1 MPRKLD
7 VEVMKLCGAIN
18 KCAGLRTY
26 SSCAGHGAKP
36 FEVWF
41 KADSVTAMFP
51 LLRAIDPRYGGP
63 DGFDT
68 GVAIGPWKVE
78 AYCTDLVGSD
88 SVTFCLS
95 SRSLGDVAYAEADK
109 IASNLLGILA
119 DDKLLA
125 HFRLGNGV
133 L

>member
-1 MPRKLD
+1 MIPLD
-7 VEVMKLCGAIN
+7 VEVVALCKAIN

-36 FEVWF
+36 LTVWF

-68 GVAIGPWKVE
+68 GIAIGPWSVE

-95 SRSLGDVAYAEADK
+95 SQSLGDVAYAEADK
-109 IASNLLGILA
+109 IASNLSGILS

-125 HFRLGNGV
+125 HFVVGKEV
-133 L
+133 LL